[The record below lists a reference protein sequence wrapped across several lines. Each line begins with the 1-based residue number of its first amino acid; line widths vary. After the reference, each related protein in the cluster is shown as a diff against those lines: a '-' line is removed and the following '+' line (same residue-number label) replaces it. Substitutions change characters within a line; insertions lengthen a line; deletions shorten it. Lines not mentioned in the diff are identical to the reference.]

1 MIYNERQFKITSK
14 QIEALK
20 NNLVEIA
27 EEEAVPDWL
36 KEAQIS
42 ALKSQISDL
51 MAQVTEYELLKEGKI
66 KYTECS
72 DLNVLPKTLI
82 RARISKGLSQKEF
95 AEILGMPQQQIQRYE
110 ASNYMGASLSKLIN
124 IASVLEVK
132 FTESWSGA
140 NYKGADSLFVWDEE
154 NAVDWNKFPIKEM
167 LKKGWID
174 IKNKISP
181 ALAVKEFFSN
191 TAGPQ
196 FATALHRK
204 KFHGKNTPNEY
215 SLLAWQARIIQ
226 KARNTYEN
234 HEISEYKFS
243 DHWVKDLVELSV
255 DEKAPLL
262 VKEFLAKKGIIL
274 VTEEHLPGTYLD
286 GAAMLLETGNPIIAL
301 TLRFDRLD
309 NFWFVLMHE
318 LGHVL
323 LHLYDSLNM
332 DFFDEEGNSDSDEI
346 EREADKF
353 ALDSL
358 IPEESWDMC
367 LSRFSMS
374 EESIKLDAENIG
386 VHPSIIA
393 GRIRKERNNYTILS
407 NMVGQGMVRKYI
419 GEQG

>member
-14 QIEALK
+14 QIEILTD
-20 NNLVEIA
+20 NLTKLSKETSS
-27 EEEAVPDWL
+27 DWL
-36 KEAQIS
+36 RKAQIS
-42 ALKSQISDL
+42 ALQSQLSDLKSQV
-51 MAQVTEYELLKEGKI
+51 AEYEFLKEGKA

-72 DLNVLPKTLI
+72 DLSDLPKILI
-82 RARISKGLSQKEF
+82 QARISKGLSQKDL
-95 AEILGMPQQQIQRYE
+95 ADMLGMPQQQVQRYE

-124 IASVLEVK
+124 VASMLEVK

-140 NYKGADSLFVWDEE
+140 NYKGGDAVFVWEEE
-154 NAVDWNKFPIKEM
+154 NSVDWNKFPIKEM
-167 LKKGWID
+167 IKKGWID

-181 ALAVKEFFSN
+181 ALSVREFFSSN
-191 TAGPQ
+191 AGPQ

-204 KFHGKNTPNEY
+204 KFHGENTPNEY

-226 KARNTYEN
+226 KARNVCEN
-234 HEISEYKFS
+234 NTINEFVLNDQWINE
-243 DHWVKDLVELSV
+243 LVSLSRN
-255 DEKAPLL
+255 DNAPLL
-262 VKEFLAKKGIIL
+262 VKELLAEKGIIL
-274 VTEEHLPGTYLD
+274 VVEEHLTGTYLD

-318 LGHVL
+318 LGHVF
-323 LHLYDSLNM
+323 LHLFDSLNM
-332 DFFDEEGNSDSDEI
+332 DFFDEAGNSDNDEI
-346 EREADKF
+346 EKEADKF
-353 ALDSL
+353 ALDTL

-374 EESIKLDAENIG
+374 EESIRLDAQNIG
-386 VHPSIIA
+386 IHPSIIA

-407 NMVGQGMVRKYI
+407 NLVGQGQVRIFI